1 LAGSGRNGK
10 KPESG
15 GNSAC
20 TGGIIGMGESW
31 TDRIDLAFSLAELEV
46 ESVPI
51 NLLNP
56 RSGTPLGHLPKLDPL
71 TA

>member
-15 GNSAC
+15 RNQAC

-56 RSGTPLGHLPKLDPL
+56 RSGTPLVIYPNWIP
-71 TA
+71 